1 MMILPELNMDVQE
14 LMKLK
19 RIKSCIGGFSDT
31 AVTGEWYERQDG
43 TRFWQIGVSA
53 DNYLSVSEG
62 VSLHCLV
69 FGKAFYCRLKGISF
83 PERRPCICEDLTEI
97 DLAVKQGV
105 LATILNWESE
115 EAGVIR
121 VGD

>member
-43 TRFWQIGVSA
+43 TRFWQIIVA
-53 DNYLSVSEG
+53 DARG
-62 VSLHCLV
+62 TLHCLV
-69 FGKAFYCRLKGISF
+69 FGKEFYCRFACRSLS
-83 PERRPCICEDLTEI
+83 EQRPYLSKDLTEI
-97 DLAVKQGV
+97 DPAVKQGV
-105 LATILNWESE
+105 LAQIDKWTSGLDSE
-115 EAGVIR
+115 AWN
-121 VGD
+121 